1 MAYTR
6 KDTGDGCYGQNS
18 LSQSEA
24 TPQPYSPEQE
34 QHANAPPPPHCVL
47 AVSVLQVFAFLSNL
61 TILLSRL
68 HLPCTVPA
76 ISLNGM
82 RPRCT
87 RVLRPL
93 RINAM
98 ACLCHISTMWP
109 AAIVVGLTRS
119 RALRSFLKL
128 LWQLRALL
136 SLEHSRW
143 PKSFFI

>member
-6 KDTGDGCYGQNS
+6 KDTGDGCYEQNS
-18 LSQSEA
+18 HSQSEA

-34 QHANAPPPPHCVL
+34 QHANAPPPPHCAL

-61 TILLSRL
+61 TIFFSRL

-87 RVLRPL
+87 RMLWPL
-93 RINAM
+93 RISAM
-98 ACLCHISTMWP
+98 ACLCHISTVWP